1 MPRKKNDGN
10 WKVGFGKPP
19 KHTQFRK
26 GRSGNPKGRPR
37 GSRNASTLLDEAL
50 KELVMVSENGE
61 RRTVSKLEAILKQ
74 LVNKAAQG
82 DHRATQL
89 LLAHQIPRIEEHEA
103 SRSATSERS
112 PLPPP
117 PSPEE
122 ERAYRLQTAQIL
134 MDAGA
139 LNSSPET
146 APNDARNP
154 DAESE
159 ADIEQLTVEEVRR
172 LKSLSTPK

>member
-1 MPRKKNDGN
+1 MREKRDGN
-10 WKVGFGKPP
+10 HEVGFGKPP
-19 KHTQFRK
+19 KHTQFQK
-26 GRSGNPKGRPR
+26 GHSGNPKGRPR

-50 KELVMVSENGE
+50 KEHVVVSENG
-61 RRTVSKLEAILKQ
+61 RRRLVTKLEAILKQ

-103 SRSATSERS
+103 SRSAIVERL

-122 ERAYRLQTAQIL
+122 KRMRDLEIAKVLR
-134 MDAGA
+134 
-139 LNSSPET
+139 
-146 APNDARNP
+146 
-154 DAESE
+154 ESGFF
-159 ADIEQLTVEEVRR
+159 DIESAEVSDGTPESPTD
-172 LKSLSTPK
+172 LKKPE